1 MSLIEEAL
9 RKQAQEEGRSNQPAA
24 AGATAAPSLPV
35 VAPVPAPPQPAV
47 ALQPVAPPQPAF
59 APQPVAPQHV
69 APPQPALAPLSATPP
84 SPAAAPRAVAAPR
97 APVPVSRQRPVISSD
112 ASRQRKLS
120 VLLLAGVGLLVVMV
134 VLGAIFL
141 LLSNWLHSES
151 RRPAGTVREPVNKQP
166 PAAVVSAS
174 AAAAQVAP
182 AAAAPA
188 TVAPAPVALPV
199 AATASVPIAPVAP
212 VAPVAAGVTTTPVVA
227 GVTAV
232 PDATVVVAPVIP
244 PEAPIVNWPAIKI
257 NGLFTSGG
265 KTVVLFG
272 DGVTL
277 ETGGT
282 APGGIQLLD
291 VVAGAVR
298 LSYKG
303 QVRTY
308 RRNGG
313 SFVADTKE

>member
-24 AGATAAPSLPV
+24 AGAAAAPSLPV
-35 VAPVPAPPQPAV
+35 VAPVPAPPPQPAV
-47 ALQPVAPPQPAF
+47 ALQPVAPPQPAV
-59 APQPVAPQHV
+59 APQPVAPSQPAV
-69 APPQPALAPLSATPP
+69 APQSVTPP
-84 SPAAAPRAVAAPR
+84 SPAAAPRSVAAPR
-97 APVPVSRQRPVISSD
+97 VPAPVSRQRPVISSD

-141 LLSNWLHSES
+141 LLSNWLRSEDS
-151 RRPAGTVREPVNKQP
+151 RTAGTVREPVNKQP
-166 PAAVVSAS
+166 TAAVVSAS
-174 AAAAQVAP
+174 AATAEVAS

-199 AATASVPIAPVAP
+199 AATASVPIAPVAS
-212 VAPVAAGVTTTPVVA
+212 GVTTTPVVA
-227 GVTAV
+227 VVTAV
-232 PDATVVVAPVIP
+232 PVATVVVAPVIP
-244 PEAPIVNWPAIKI
+244 PEAPIANWPAIKI

-313 SFVADTKE
+313 SFVADTNE